1 MALLTHTLS
10 ADIEEEQEGKEM
22 VRCFCFQVLY
32 EVQASLCPVLSSDL
46 LMISASASGD
56 LNNCSVIDYLL
67 VFVGNTAGMVSV
79 WLVRSSSIHTTSP
92 SIKLIQLEQYSA
104 HDMGTNCISAA
115 IVPGDIQQQCLLP
128 PPEGGTCHHHHH
140 RCCCSWHV
148 VVVSGGDDQAL
159 TCSRLVVSV
168 SASSA
173 NEVGF
178 NTLLTIMYVD
188 MNVLI
193 DDLPSFLPF
202 DAAV

>member
-10 ADIEEEQEGKEM
+10 ADIEEEEGKEM

-67 VFVGNTAGMVSV
+67 VFVGDTAGMVSV
-79 WLVRSSSIHTTSP
+79 WLVRSSSIPTTSP

-115 IVPGDIQQQCLLP
+115 IVPGDMQQLCLLP

-148 VVVSGGDDQAL
+148 VVVTGGDDQAL